1 MKKLKNKRTLIAS
14 SILCATAAVVGVSFA
29 FNMDSIIADNSFK
42 VADFAVVTTEEF
54 VSPTNWSPCEKIAK
68 TITTRNDSNV
78 DIKVRLSYKEYWES
92 KTGARL
98 GLSRNGARL
107 AEIGFQNEAD
117 WEYRDGYYYYK
128 NILAPGE
135 ETNSLFKDVVLSC
148 SANLGH
154 SNVCSVTGEGVIC
167 DKPNDPYEGAHYH
180 LDVKVE
186 TLQADAVEDEWLNAA
201 YLDTGENVND
211 TLIELAG
218 GDKDAILS
226 IAVVSE
232 LPDTIDQ
239 NTTEK
244 ALISIDGSTPIYA
257 YDNGDHNIIIHSAAK
272 KIYANSD
279 SSMLFR
285 NFPSLTSLSLPET
298 FDTSLVTNMYAMF
311 GYLTSLTSLVLS
323 DSFDTS
329 SVTNMSFMF
338 YDEESLTSLTLP
350 DSFDT
355 SSVTNMKYMFS
366 WSKKLASLHLPEAF
380 DTSLVTDMNGMFGEL
395 RALTSLE
402 LPSAFIP
409 ASVQDMGLMFYGMSA
424 LTSLSLPD
432 SFDTSLA
439 TNMQAMFYDD
449 SSLTTLVL
457 PELFSTSSATDI
469 GHMFRGMTSLSSL
482 TLPKAFKAS
491 PAMSTSYIFS
501 GVPIDATLNSSAD
514 ASVKALWPGSL
525 RN

>member
-1 MKKLKNKRTLIAS
+1 MAGGIFCVLAG
-14 SILCATAAVVGVSFA
+14 VVGASIA
-29 FNMDSIIADNSFK
+29 FNMDSSTINNPFK
-42 VADFAVVTTEEF
+42 TTNLTVATTENF
-54 VSPTNWSPCEKIAK
+54 SSPTNWSPCEKIAK
-68 TITTRNDSNV
+68 TVATRNDS
-78 DIKVRLSYKEYWES
+78 DAEIKVRVSYKEYWES
-92 KTGARL
+92 KTGSRL
-98 GLSRNGARL
+98 GLSRNGVRL
-107 AEIGFQNEAD
+107 AEIVFQNESD

-128 NILAPGE
+128 NILAPGD
-135 ETNSLFKDVVLSC
+135 ETNSLFEGVMLSC
-148 SANLGH
+148 NANLGH
-154 SNVCSVTGEGVIC
+154 DNVCSATGEEVVC
-167 DKPNDPYEGAHYH
+167 TKPNDPYEEARYH
-180 LDVKVE
+180 LDIKVE

-211 TLIELAG
+211 ALVQLAG
-218 GDKDAILS
+218 GDEDAILS

-279 SSMLFR
+279 SSKLFR
-285 NFPSLTSLSLPET
+285 SFSSLTALSLPEC
-298 FDTSLVTNMYAMF
+298 FDTSLVTNMYSMF
-311 GYLTSLTSLVLS
+311 GYLTSLTSLSLS

-329 SVTNMSFMF
+329 SVTDMSFMF
-338 YDEESLTSLTLP
+338 YDEESLTSLSLP
-350 DSFDT
+350 DSFNT

-366 WSKKLASLHLPEAF
+366 WSKKLVTLHLPEAF
-380 DTSLVTDMNGMFGEL
+380 DTSSVTDMNGMFGEL

-469 GHMFRGMTSLSSL
+469 GYMFRGMTSLSSI

-491 PAMSTSYIFS
+491 PAMSTSSIFS
-501 GVPIDATLNSSAD
+501 GVPADATLNSDAD
-514 ASVKALWPGSL
+514 ASIKALWPGQL